1 MGPLSQSLRYSG
13 YYGAVFL
20 ALGIYLPFWPLWLGD
35 RGLEAAEIGLVL
47 ALASWIKVVSTP
59 LLGRLADRSGNVR
72 LAIVLLAGAS
82 AVSFAAFWAAEGF
95 WPLLAVQL
103 AWAFLFHALVP
114 LGESQAMAAVTRSGL
129 DYGRMRLWGSLAFI
143 VGVLGAGQVLAGRG
157 SGPVFWMILAALG
170 VTFLSSLALPRGGA
184 LPSAAPS
191 ATRMSALIGDRRFLL
206 FLVAAG
212 LLQASHAVYY
222 GFSALHWRAAGYGA
236 DAIGWLWA
244 EGVIAEILLFAVGGS
259 LLRRCH
265 PLSLLALAGVGGL
278 VRWSV
283 LGLTTELPFLI
294 AAQALHA
301 ASFGAAHLGAMHF
314 IARQAPPGLAATA
327 QTVYAAVSGGLAM
340 GLAMWLAGWL
350 YAAEGAGAYAAMAAM
365 SGLGLC
371 LALWLRRRL

>member
-20 ALGIYLPFWPLWLGD
+20 ALGVYLPFWPLWLGD
-35 RGLEAAEIGLVL
+35 RGLGAAEIGLLL

-82 AVSFAAFWAAEGF
+82 AASFAAFGAVEGF

-103 AWAFLFHALVP
+103 AWAFLFNALIP

-129 DYGRMRLWGSLAFI
+129 DYGRMRLWGSLTFI
-143 VGVLGAGQVLAGRG
+143 LGVLGAGQVLAGRD
-157 SGPVFWMILAALG
+157 STPVFWMILAALG
-170 VTFLSSLALPRGGA
+170 ATFLASLALPRVGA
-184 LPSAAPS
+184 VPAAEAS
-191 ATRMSALIGDRRFLL
+191 ATRMSALIRDRRFVL
-206 FLVAAG
+206 FLTAAA

-222 GFSALHWRAAGYGA
+222 GFSALHWRAAGYGE

-244 EGVIAEILLFAVGGS
+244 EGVVAEILLFAVAARVLG
-259 LLRRCH
+259 RCH
-265 PLSLLALAGVGGL
+265 PLTLLALAGLGGL

-283 LGLTTELPFLI
+283 LGLTSDLWFLI

-314 IARQAPPGLAATA
+314 IARQAPPALAATA
-327 QTVYAAVSGGLAM
+327 QTLYSAMAGGLAM

-350 YAAEGAGAYAAMAAM
+350 YASHGAGAFAAMAVM

-371 LALWLRRRL
+371 LALRLRRQA